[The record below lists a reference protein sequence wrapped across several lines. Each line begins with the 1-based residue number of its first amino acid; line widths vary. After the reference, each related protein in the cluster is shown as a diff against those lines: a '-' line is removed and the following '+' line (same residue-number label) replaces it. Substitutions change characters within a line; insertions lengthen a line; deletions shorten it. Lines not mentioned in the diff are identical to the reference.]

1 MQYSILFYGGI
12 MNSPNTIAG
21 IDVSKTKLDIHIHPL
36 GYYKTFENNV
46 QAIDQV
52 LDFLHLHNVTKV
64 GLEATGG
71 YEKLCAYTLLSNGF
85 EVYVIQPRWV
95 RDYAK
100 SLGISTKTDKID
112 CSIISRYI
120 NNTDMRVTPLNV
132 NNTDCLKQKLSRRNQ
147 LVEMAKIQKTQ
158 AHQITDVSIIKQI
171 EELLVILQNQ
181 IQILED
187 EMMVLI
193 DQSQELKKKYM
204 SITSIPGAGKTLAIT
219 MICYMPELG
228 ILKHKEISSLSGI
241 APFNRDSGFSKG
253 KRCIQGGRSQIR
265 TVLYMCILSAQRYNS
280 YIKIFFDRLYDQYKK
295 PYKVASTA
303 AMRKLLILANSLVRD
318 GRVFTKE
325 YSPNSAFI

>member
-1 MQYSILFYGGI
+1 MQYSILFYEGI
-12 MNSPNTIAG
+12 MNSLNTIAG

-52 LDFLHLHNVTKV
+52 LDFLRLHNVTKV
-64 GLEATGG
+64 GLEAIGG
-71 YEKLCAYTLLSNGF
+71 YEKPCAYTLLSNGF

-132 NNTDCLKQKLSRRNQ
+132 NNTDRLKQKLSRRNQ

-219 MICYMPELG
+219 MISYMPELG
-228 ILKHKEISSLSGI
+228 TLKHKEISSLSGI
-241 APFNRDSGFSKG
+241 APFNRDSGLVKEKG
-253 KRCIQGGRSQIR
+253 
-265 TVLYMCILSAQRYNS
+265 
-280 YIKIFFDRLYDQYKK
+280 IFKAVD
-295 PYKVASTA
+295 
-303 AMRKLLILANSLVRD
+303 RKLEQFCICVS
-318 GRVFTKE
+318 
-325 YSPNSAFI
+325 